1 LRHLIISFKDLM
13 GVMTSQKKPK
23 ETFMKPIFYPLN
35 QFHHDYVE
43 NAKRGVSDINW
54 RGVIEKITNDVED
67 DEISDLLEY

>member
-1 LRHLIISFKDLM
+1 
-13 GVMTSQKKPK
+13 
-23 ETFMKPIFYPLN
+23 
-35 QFHHDYVE
+35 VE